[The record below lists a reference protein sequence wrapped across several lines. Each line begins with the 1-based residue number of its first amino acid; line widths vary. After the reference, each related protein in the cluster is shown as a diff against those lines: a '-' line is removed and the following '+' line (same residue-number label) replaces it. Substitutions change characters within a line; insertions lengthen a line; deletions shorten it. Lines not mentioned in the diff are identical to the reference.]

1 MLKQLVMIA
10 GGGAIGAVMRF
21 LVSTG
26 VHRVAGRDFPYGT
39 LSVNMIGSL
48 LIGFL
53 YIYLIERASLGA
65 EWRALLII
73 GFLGAFTTFSTFSME
88 TLNLIE
94 NSELIKAAS
103 NILLSV
109 VLCLFATWVGVLVG
123 RQL

>member
-10 GGGAIGAVMRF
+10 GGGAVGAVMRF

-94 NSELIKAAS
+94 NSELAKAAS
-103 NILLSV
+103 NVLLSV

>member
-10 GGGAIGAVMRF
+10 GGGAVGAVMRF

-39 LSVNMIGSL
+39 LSVNVIGSL

-53 YIYLIERASLGA
+53 YIYLIERTSLGA

-94 NSELIKAAS
+94 NSELVKAAS

-123 RQL
+123 RQI

>member
-10 GGGAIGAVMRF
+10 CGGALGAIMRF
-21 LVSTG
+21 LVSSG
-26 VHRVAGRDFPYGT
+26 VHRLAGRDFPYGT
-39 LSVNMIGSL
+39 LSVNVIGSL

-103 NILLSV
+103 NVLLSV
-109 VLCLFATWVGVLVG
+109 ILCLFATWLGVIAG

>member
-103 NILLSV
+103 NVILSV

>member
-10 GGGAIGAVMRF
+10 GGGAVGAVMRF

>member
-10 GGGAIGAVMRF
+10 GGGAVGAVMRF

-39 LSVNMIGSL
+39 LSVNVIGSL

-53 YIYLIERASLGA
+53 YIYLIERTSLGA

-94 NSELIKAAS
+94 NSELVKAAS

>member
-1 MLKQLVMIA
+1 MLKQLLMIA
-10 GGGAIGAVMRF
+10 GGGALGALMRF
-21 LVSTG
+21 LVSSG
-26 VHRVAGRDFPYGT
+26 VHRLAGRDFPYGT
-39 LSVNMIGSL
+39 LSVNVLGSL

-103 NILLSV
+103 NIFLSV
-109 VLCLFATWVGVLVG
+109 ILCLFATWVGVLVG

>member
-10 GGGAIGAVMRF
+10 GGGAVGAVMRF

-26 VHRVAGRDFPYGT
+26 VHRLAGRDFPYGT
-39 LSVNMIGSL
+39 LSVNVAGSL

-103 NILLSV
+103 NVLLSV

>member
-10 GGGAIGAVMRF
+10 GGGAVGAVMRF

-26 VHRVAGRDFPYGT
+26 VHRVTGRDFPYGT
-39 LSVNMIGSL
+39 LSVNVLGSL

-94 NSELIKAAS
+94 NSELVKAAS
-103 NILLSV
+103 NVLLSV

>member
-94 NSELIKAAS
+94 NSELVKAAS
-103 NILLSV
+103 NVLLSV

>member
-1 MLKQLVMIA
+1 
-10 GGGAIGAVMRF
+10 MRF

-94 NSELIKAAS
+94 NSELVKAAS
-103 NILLSV
+103 NVLLSV

>member
-10 GGGAIGAVMRF
+10 GGGAVGAVMRF
-21 LVSTG
+21 QVSTG

-94 NSELIKAAS
+94 NSELVKAAS
-103 NILLSV
+103 NVLLSV

>member
-10 GGGAIGAVMRF
+10 GGGAVGAVMRF

-94 NSELIKAAS
+94 NSELVKAAS
-103 NILLSV
+103 NVLLSV

>member
-10 GGGAIGAVMRF
+10 GGGAVGAVMRF

-26 VHRVAGRDFPYGT
+26 VHRLAGREFPYGT
-39 LSVNMIGSL
+39 LSVNVFGSL

-53 YIYLIERASLGA
+53 YIYLIERASLGP

-123 RQL
+123 RQI